1 MTKSTKKKSRLGD
14 RFKQQKS
21 SGDNQDTT
29 LLQDLQKTVDILDI
43 EYVKPTSL
51 SAHPENRTY
60 YSGFDGEEYE
70 TLKADIQRAGKVLK
84 PIEISRESGLVV
96 AGNRRLQAALE
107 LNLTSI
113 PIIRRPFATDED
125 ELDYLIKDNI
135 LQRQLSRADHERII
149 EQRFKDRILDSNR
162 GGDRRSSSFKD
173 EQTERL
179 DQEISRRLG
188 IAESTVRKCLATI
201 RKRYACEAT
210 RKVKDP
216 AKLEQ
221 FGKKLQSWEKTFN
234 KFDFNTNEREQA
246 INQLQMLIRNLKK
259 RNSEV

>member
-14 RFKQQKS
+14 RFPQQKS
-21 SGDNQDTT
+21 SSSNQDTT
-29 LLQDLQKTVDILDI
+29 ILQDLQKTVDILDI
-43 EYVKPTSL
+43 EYVKPASL

-113 PIIRRPFATDED
+113 PIIRRAFDTDED
-125 ELDYLIKDNI
+125 ELDYLIKDNL
-135 LQRQLSRADHERII
+135 LQRQLTKADHERLI

-162 GGDRRSSSFKD
+162 GGDRRSTSFKD
-173 EQTERL
+173 EQAERL

-188 IAESTVRKCLATI
+188 IAESTVRKCLAAI
-201 RKRYACEAT
+201 RKHHAGEAA
-210 RKVKDP
+210 KIAAQP

-221 FGKKLQSWEKTFN
+221 FGKKLQTWEKTFK
-234 KFDFNTNEREQA
+234 KFDFDKDERELA
-246 INQLQMLIRNLKK
+246 IKQLQQLIRTLKK
-259 RNSEV
+259 EE